1 MRRLVQGTIIRVEH
15 RHSDLREKA
24 RDLVLEVGE
33 PLPAF
38 YAEGRRA
45 GLRVRSIDGDDPVV
59 CTLTDGDMI
68 YIGRRSVSKIMR
80 DDTDA

>member
-1 MRRLVQGTIIRVEH
+1 
-15 RHSDLREKA
+15 
-24 RDLVLEVGE
+24 VLEVGE

-59 CTLTDGDMI
+59 CTLTGGDMI
-68 YIGRRSVSKIMR
+68 YIGRRSVSKITR